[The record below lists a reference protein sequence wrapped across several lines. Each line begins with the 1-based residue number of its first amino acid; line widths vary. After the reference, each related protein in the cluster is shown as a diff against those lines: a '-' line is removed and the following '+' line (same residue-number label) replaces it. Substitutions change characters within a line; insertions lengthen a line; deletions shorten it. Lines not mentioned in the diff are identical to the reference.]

1 MQITL
6 KQDFMEN
13 LSIFHRLNV
22 GASIATFQQNLLAEL
37 KSILTW
43 DQAVLLVPEPLIIP
57 LNQTVQFTPPSR
69 PSPTG
74 VWQNLTILDW
84 DWDDWSRQVAK
95 YYQCDAWLL
104 ITIEVSYSDL
114 IYQNLVPQQITI
126 LLLRNHQQFI
136 PHEIRTLS
144 IIQATLQQILDQAIA
159 LDYLFKQGYPTP
171 NAMPNN
177 VSNTVLNSMQNF
189 DTMEMKHQPEHCIR
203 RVLRSLGLTPRQVEV
218 MYLIIKGQEVIEI
231 AGILGCCESTVRK
244 HLENLYRRL
253 GVQTRT
259 AAIAQV
265 LKSLGIV

>member
-1 MQITL
+1 MQMAL
-6 KQDFMEN
+6 KQDFMEKLDIFYR
-13 LSIFHRLNV
+13 LSV
-22 GASIATFQQNLLAEL
+22 GASIVTFQQNLLTEL

-43 DQAVLLVPEPLIIP
+43 DQAILFVPEPLIIP

-74 VWQNLTILDW
+74 VWNILTILDR

-95 YYQCDAWLL
+95 YYQFDAWLL
-104 ITIEVSYSDL
+104 STIELSYPDL

-126 LLLRNHQQFI
+126 LLLRNHQEFI
-136 PHEIRTLS
+136 PNEIRTLS
-144 IIQATLQQILDQAIA
+144 IIHVILQQILDQAIA
-159 LDYLFKQGYPTP
+159 LDYLFKQGYPTS
-171 NAMPNN
+171 NTMP
-177 VSNTVLNSMQNF
+177 NTVLNSMPNF
-189 DTMEMKHQPEHCIR
+189 DTMEMKHQPEYCIR

-218 MYLIIKGQEVIEI
+218 MHLIIKGLEITEI
-231 AGILGCCESTVRK
+231 AGVLGCCESTVRK

-265 LKSLGIV
+265 LKTLGIV

>member
-1 MQITL
+1 MQMAL
-6 KQDFMEN
+6 KQDFMEK
-13 LSIFHRLNV
+13 LDIFHRLSV

-43 DQAVLLVPEPLIIP
+43 DQAVLLVPEPWIIP
-57 LNQTVQFTPPSR
+57 LNQTVKLTPPSR
-69 PSPTG
+69 PSPMG
-74 VWQNLTILDW
+74 VWHNLTVLDW
-84 DWDDWSRQVAK
+84 DWDNWSCQVAK
-95 YYQCDAWLL
+95 YYQFDAWLL
-104 ITIEVSYSDL
+104 ITIELSYTDL
-114 IYQNLVPQQITI
+114 IYQNPVPQQITI

-144 IIQATLQQILDQAIA
+144 IIQTTLQQILDQTIA

-171 NAMPNN
+171 N
-177 VSNTVLNSMQNF
+177 TVLNSMPNF
-189 DTMEMKHQPEHCIR
+189 DTMEIKHQPEHCIR
-203 RVLRSLGLTPRQVEV
+203 RVLRSLSLTPRQVEV